1 MAAIAGQIAKDIGI
15 EIVSRNAASA
25 ITMGDVVGF
34 DANGNARTASITNTI
49 SNIANGFG
57 VAIEDGTA
65 SSNVRVAVGN
75 TYVYVTCGVGPI
87 DPYALVAPTTSASI
101 VGRVIENTFAATA
114 TNSVT
119 LLGGL
124 VGRYMGHE
132 GEEDNQTDATT
143 GEVIIV
149 RLGL

>member
-1 MAAIAGQIAKDIGI
+1 MAAIAGQIAKSIGI
-15 EIVSRNAASA
+15 EVVSRVCASA
-25 ITMGDVVGF
+25 VTMGDVVGF
-34 DANGNARTASITNTI
+34 DSDGKVRTASITNTV

-57 VAIEDGTA
+57 VALEDGTA
-65 SSNVRVAVGN
+65 SSNCRIAVGN
-75 TYVYVTCGVGPI
+75 TYVYVTAGVGPI
-87 DPYALVAPTTSASI
+87 DPYALVKPTTSASL
-101 VGRVIENTFAATA
+101 VGRVVENTFAATA